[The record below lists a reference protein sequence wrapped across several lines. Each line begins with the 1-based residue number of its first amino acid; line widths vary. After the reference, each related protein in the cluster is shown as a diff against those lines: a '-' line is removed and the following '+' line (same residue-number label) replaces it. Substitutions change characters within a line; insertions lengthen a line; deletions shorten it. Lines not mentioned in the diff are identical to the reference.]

1 MQIRPYIRQYVRVK
15 LKKEVK
21 LFMDKIHMELEEV
34 ETQAEQLESFLLMLE
49 QSLIYNNFGGEIFL
63 PAVSH
68 MANIS
73 DEMTKRIKELKA
85 KYTPKTDEVVQA

>member
-1 MQIRPYIRQYVRVK
+1 MQNK
-15 LKKEVK
+15 TT
-21 LFMDKIHMELEEV
+21 IHMELEEV
-34 ETQAEQLESFLLMLE
+34 EIQAEQLESFLLMLE
-49 QSLIYNNFGGEIFL
+49 QSLINEMYEGKTYL

-68 MANIS
+68 MGNIS

>member
-1 MQIRPYIRQYVRVK
+1 
-15 LKKEVK
+15 
-21 LFMDKIHMELEEV
+21 MELEEV
-34 ETQAEQLESFLLMLE
+34 EAQAEQLESFLLMLE
-49 QSLIYNNFGGEIFL
+49 QSLIYNNFGGEMFL
-63 PAVSH
+63 PAVTL

>member
-1 MQIRPYIRQYVRVK
+1 MSK
-15 LKKEVK
+15 LS
-21 LFMDKIHMELEEV
+21 MELEEV

-68 MANIS
+68 MANLS
-73 DEMTKRIKELKA
+73 DEMTKKLILKG
-85 KYTPKTDEVVQA
+85 KIYT

>member
-1 MQIRPYIRQYVRVK
+1 MN
-15 LKKEVK
+15 
-21 LFMDKIHMELEEV
+21 KIHMELEEV

-85 KYTPKTDEVVQA
+85 KYAPKTDEVVQAWVKSL

>member
-1 MQIRPYIRQYVRVK
+1 MQNK
-15 LKKEVK
+15 TT
-21 LFMDKIHMELEEV
+21 IHMELEEV

-73 DEMTKRIKELKA
+73 DEMTKRIKELKV
-85 KYTPKTDEVVQA
+85 KYAPKTDEVVQA

>member
-1 MQIRPYIRQYVRVK
+1 MSPANTKIK
-15 LKKEVK
+15 EEVK

-34 ETQAEQLESFLLMLE
+34 EAQAEQLESFLLMLE

-73 DEMTKRIKELKA
+73 DEMTKRIKDLKA
-85 KYTPKTDEVVQA
+85 KYTPEKDEVVQA

>member
-1 MQIRPYIRQYVRVK
+1 MS
-15 LKKEVK
+15 
-21 LFMDKIHMELEEV
+21 KIAIELEEV

-73 DEMTKRIKELKA
+73 DEMTKELRN
-85 KYTPKTDEVVQA
+85 

>member
-1 MQIRPYIRQYVRVK
+1 MS
-15 LKKEVK
+15 
-21 LFMDKIHMELEEV
+21 KISMELEEV

-68 MANIS
+68 MTDMITGTV
-73 DEMTKRIKELKA
+73 EKIKELRIKC
-85 KYTPKTDEVVQA
+85 TPEKEEVATDEQRK